1 MCSMMCIPQ
10 IVLNGSSPPF
20 ISRECEFVF
29 LSENHYKSFADPSTR
44 IQLTALAFHRRV
56 RGGGVSKLIPH
67 PLSLVVNVNFYSCPK
82 TAINPSLTALHVDPS
97 TRMQRTAL
105 ACHRR
110 VRGGEVSILIPHPL
124 SLVVNVN
131 FYSCPKTEINPSLT
145 ALDPSMRGV
154 RYQ

>member
-1 MCSMMCIPQ
+1 MRFD
-10 IVLNGSSPPF
+10 VLYWRACAKG
-20 ISRECEFVF
+20 
-29 LSENHYKSFADPSTR
+29 LLALDPSTR

-110 VRGGEVSILIPHPL
+110 VRGGEVSILIPHPPFISREWEFLFL
-124 SLVVNVN
+124 SENQYKSFADGTGPVYKNSADVASV
-131 FYSCPKTEINPSLT
+131 SPQSE
-145 ALDPSMRGV
+145 RG
-154 RYQ
+154 